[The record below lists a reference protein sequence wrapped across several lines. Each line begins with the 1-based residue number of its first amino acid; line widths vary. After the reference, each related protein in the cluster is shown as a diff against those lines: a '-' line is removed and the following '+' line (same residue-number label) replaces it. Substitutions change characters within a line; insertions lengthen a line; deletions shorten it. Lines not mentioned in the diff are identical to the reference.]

1 MPTLLLTQHSK
12 LQEPANCFMDANGTV
27 HYSKLR
33 QFHGRLHQSDWIFS
47 DLPAQDF
54 NTDNDINDDIS
65 DMDFGFMLGVG
76 ASYAI
81 NSRHEIIAD
90 IRGSYGLIPLQ
101 KDTDTYGD
109 VHMGT
114 LVFSLGYAY
123 TFDKIKKTV
132 D

>member
-1 MPTLLLTQHSK
+1 MLISLLIQHSK
-12 LQEPANCFMDANGTV
+12 LKDKANYFWILTALLRFEFPQ
-27 HYSKLR
+27 SKDLPPN
-33 QFHGRLHQSDWIFS
+33 QFPEI
-47 DLPAQDF
+47 PAQDF